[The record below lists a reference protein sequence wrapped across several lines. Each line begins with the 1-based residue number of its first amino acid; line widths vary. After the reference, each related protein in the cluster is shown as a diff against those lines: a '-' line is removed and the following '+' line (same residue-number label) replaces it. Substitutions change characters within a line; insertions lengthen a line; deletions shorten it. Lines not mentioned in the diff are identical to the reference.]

1 MKTPRICCKGCENR
15 TPSCHCTCEEYKTY
29 KKELDE
35 YNAAVRKAKEQEDI
49 MSSYIR
55 DNYKK
60 RRWTK

>member
-1 MKTPRICCKGCENR
+1 MPEPRKCCKDCDKR
-15 TPSCHCTCEEYKTY
+15 TPECHCTCEDYKEYK
-29 KKELDE
+29 KALDE
-35 YNAAVRKAKEQEDI
+35 HNAAVRKAKEQENI